1 MCSTEQSR
9 QAGTTNRELSQ
20 LIGNMGQYKTNP
32 LTEGGLSGLL
42 NQYYGS
48 AMSNLGGQQT
58 RSLGTAAGG
67 AGAYAASKGLNPYAL
82 TQHAQSGIYDRFTD
96 QFGNL
101 AISQM
106 GAMAQVP
113 GQVFQSN
120 LSSNQAMIDMLMN
133 IYGLKQGAMQGLNSK
148 SFLDRFKV
156 GWSDK
161 EGLGVG
167 FGG

>member
-20 LIGNMGQYKTNP
+20 LIGNMGQYKTSP

-42 NQYYGS
+42 NKYYGS
-48 AMSNLGGQQT
+48 AMGNLGSQQT

-67 AGAYAASKGLNPYAL
+67 AGAYAASKGLNPYAMI
-82 TQHAQSGIYDRFTD
+82 QHAQSGVYDRFTD

-101 AISQM
+101 ATSQM

-113 GQVFQSN
+113 GQVLQSN
-120 LSSNQAMIDMLMN
+120 LQSNQAMIDMLMN
-133 IYGLKQGAMQGLNSK
+133 IYGLKQGTMQGLQDQT
-148 SFLDRFKV
+148 FMDYIAPFI
-156 GWSDK
+156 
-161 EGLGVG
+161 EA
-167 FGG
+167 GGKIGAAAV